1 MNLLKEAY
9 TINYD
14 QQRHAL
20 VFDVRNA
27 AAHMGFVDISE
38 LDEAL
43 NKMVEVCE
51 ELLVVVSSEHAE
63 LHREAY
69 WGKSLVAQVDE
80 RLRQQKR
87 ERRIRFEQLKG
98 LAARELERL
107 RKRLD
112 DDALF
117 ELAEKEPDSYF
128 DDSDHS
134 EERYRRRLCPV
145 CGFDGWLEY
154 IINRSGIITDG
165 DYEGSLVRY
174 VDLTATPKEF
184 FCRACSL
191 RLDEEL
197 LPEAGMSEEHHLEP
211 AEPTQEE
218 LDAEEEYAIDSY
230 LEQRRIAGRS
240 VPRVKFNL

>member
-9 TINYD
+9 MLNYD

-27 AAHMGFVDISE
+27 AAHMGLVDRSE
-38 LDEAL
+38 LEEAL
-43 NKMVEVCE
+43 NKMVELSE
-51 ELLVVVSSEHAE
+51 ELLAVVGSENAE
-63 LHREAY
+63 LHRVAY
-69 WGKSLVAQVDE
+69 WGMSLIAQVDE
-80 RLRQQKR
+80 RLRRQKR

-98 LAARELERL
+98 LAFRELERL

-128 DDSDHS
+128 DDSENSD
-134 EERYRRRLCPV
+134 ERFRRRLCPV

-154 IINRSGIITDG
+154 VIRRSGIITDG
-165 DYEGSLVRY
+165 DYDGNLGKY
-174 VDLTATPKEF
+174 IDLTATPKEF
-184 FCRACSL
+184 FCRVCSL

-197 LPEAGMSEEHHLEP
+197 LFEADMGNEYHLEP
-211 AEPTQEE
+211 VQPTQEE
-218 LDAEEEYAIDSY
+218 LDAEEEYAIESY
-230 LEQRRIAGRS
+230 LDERRRIARG
-240 VPRVKFNL
+240 